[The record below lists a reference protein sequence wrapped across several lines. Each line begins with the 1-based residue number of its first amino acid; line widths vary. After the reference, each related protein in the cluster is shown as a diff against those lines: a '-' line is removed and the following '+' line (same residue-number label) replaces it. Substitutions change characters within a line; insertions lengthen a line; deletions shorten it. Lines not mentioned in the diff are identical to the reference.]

1 MEGQAGKA
9 CSIQMLSRVC
19 HAVYFALTLVIEAG
33 IIKSL
38 IHRTRLATMARWRHG
53 LRAGQQHRYQRVA
66 SWESST
72 PGDVEAAQQGE
83 AEDED
88 VREER
93 LMIDSGT
100 SLSCS
105 APFSVTGPPLKGSN
119 HTPVR
124 GRERR
129 AFQQ

>member
-1 MEGQAGKA
+1 M
-9 CSIQMLSRVC
+9 C

-38 IHRTRLATMARWRHG
+38 IHRARLATMARWRHG

-66 SWESST
+66 PQDGST
-72 PGDVEAAQQGE
+72 PADVEAAQQGE

-105 APFSVTGPPLKGSN
+105 APFSVTRPSRNGT
-119 HTPVR
+119 HYTTVC
-124 GRERR
+124 GR
-129 AFQQ
+129 